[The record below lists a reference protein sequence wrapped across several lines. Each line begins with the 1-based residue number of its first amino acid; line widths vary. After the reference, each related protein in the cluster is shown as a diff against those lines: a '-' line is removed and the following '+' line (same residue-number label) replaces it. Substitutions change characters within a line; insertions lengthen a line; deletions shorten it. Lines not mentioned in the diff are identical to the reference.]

1 METALVG
8 WADLSQNWPGAAT
21 QRLCT
26 ADFTLNSTATSATHV
41 NFGASSTAAGWSFA
55 STPVTITT
63 NPVVPSGP
71 TIGSVVFSAAK
82 NVISWNAADSD
93 GVAGSH
99 LQIDGKNVSQ
109 VYGPYQAVSG
119 VNYSAAIAALAAG
132 THTYVIT
139 ATDKAGHSSS
149 HSGSFD
155 VVAPLN
161 VGPTIG
167 SVVFSA
173 AKKAISWNAADSD
186 GVASSHLQI
195 DGKNIAQI
203 YGPYQAASGV
213 NYSASTAAVAAGDHS
228 YVITATDKTGHS
240 STNNGT
246 FTVVA
251 APATAPTIS
260 AVVVALAKNAIT
272 WNVVDPNGVAS
283 VSLLIDNKKAS
294 GISGPYAAASG
305 ANYYCSLGALPVGN
319 HSYAITVTDRLGHCS
334 TVQGTFHVA
343 SSPTVANNAV
353 FAALAASAAA
363 SAKTDWLYDGSELV
377 AV

>member
-63 NPVVPSGP
+63 NPVVPS
-71 TIGSVVFSAAK
+71 
-82 NVISWNAADSD
+82 
-93 GVAGSH
+93 
-99 LQIDGKNVSQ
+99 
-109 VYGPYQAVSG
+109 
-119 VNYSAAIAALAAG
+119 
-132 THTYVIT
+132 
-139 ATDKAGHSSS
+139 
-149 HSGSFD
+149 
-155 VVAPLN
+155 
-161 VGPTIG
+161 GPTIG